1 MSVSKKLSDL
11 FKEKRVPY
19 ELLKHPETY
28 TSQETARSEHVSGKK
43 VAKVVMV
50 KADDQDVMT
59 VLSAADKL
67 SLNKLKNLLGAKEV
81 RLATEEEFKALFPD
95 CEVGAMPP
103 FGSLYRVPFFVDMG
117 LAENKFIIFNAGT
130 HRESVKIS
138 YKDYA
143 KIAQPEI
150 VQFAAEGV

>member
-1 MSVSKKLSDL
+1 M
-11 FKEKRVPY
+11 
-19 ELLKHPETY
+19 
-28 TSQETARSEHVSGKK
+28 
-43 VAKVVMV
+43 AKVVMV

-67 SLNKLKNLLGAKEV
+67 SLNKLKNLIGAKEV
-81 RLATEEEFKALFPD
+81 RLASEEEFKALFPD

-150 VQFAAEGV
+150 VQFAAEGA